1 MANIFLT
8 PKKIISGKDALAL
21 AAGDLQKMGKKALI
35 VTDATMVK
43 LGNVALLEKVLKEA
57 DTDYVIFPEVNFEP
71 NDLVVNQA
79 KEVYQKDNCD
89 FLIALG
95 GGSPIDTAKAAAVL
109 LADDRPLSVHMG
121 KVIDVV
127 RPSLAAIPTTAGT
140 GSEATRFT
148 IINDTATQT
157 KMLLSGPCLIPDL
170 AIIDPAFTMSAPPSV
185 TSHTGIDALCHAIES
200 YASRKAQ
207 PLSDTFALSAIKR
220 IFTSLPLCY
229 ENGNNEEARIEM
241 SLAALEAGISFNN
254 SSVTIVHGMSR
265 PLGALFHV
273 PHGLSNAMLLEECMN
288 YVADAAYDRFAEI
301 SRHLGFASK
310 EDDKTATEIFLKQL
324 KRLLKDLHV
333 PSMSEYGIDKETYFS
348 HLDKMAQDAYASGS
362 PSNTIKPIAV
372 EDMKELYR
380 KIYK

>member
-8 PKKIISGKDALAL
+8 PKRIISGKDALTL

-43 LGNVALLEKVLKEA
+43 LGNVALLEKVLKET

-71 NDLVVNQA
+71 NDLVVKQA
-79 KEVYQKDNCD
+79 TETYQKEDCD

-95 GGSPIDTAKAAAVL
+95 GGSPIDTAKAAVVL

-200 YASRKAQ
+200 YTSRKAQ
-207 PLSDTFALSAIKR
+207 PLSGTFALSAIKR
-220 IFTSLPLCY
+220 IFTNLP
-229 ENGNNEEARIEM
+229 
-241 SLAALEAGISFNN
+241 
-254 SSVTIVHGMSR
+254 
-265 PLGALFHV
+265 
-273 PHGLSNAMLLEECMN
+273 
-288 YVADAAYDRFAEI
+288 
-301 SRHLGFASK
+301 
-310 EDDKTATEIFLKQL
+310 
-324 KRLLKDLHV
+324 
-333 PSMSEYGIDKETYFS
+333 
-348 HLDKMAQDAYASGS
+348 
-362 PSNTIKPIAV
+362 
-372 EDMKELYR
+372 
-380 KIYK
+380 